1 MNILH
6 KFVLGLIVCL
16 SLIVACVSPARQPTS
31 EVPDAT
37 ATPPRHMPLA
47 TATLPMNTPTLP
59 PTSTRPP
66 PQPSATIANESI
78 LHTITNDAGS
88 ISAVIPST
96 WTDVRSLTWTNEQE
110 VVIGHKLVASSDV
123 EAFLEWKADGV
134 AIGVSRDL
142 PIGYLQLLDIDA
154 DRYGELAPHPA
165 YSFDDFENRLHRGKY
180 FTLWLCG
187 GVQGCLLRVFSLVP
201 QGDGPAYVAE
211 VLLYDDLP
219 YTSQK
224 IEDSIMR
231 FEVDPDRL
239 P

>member
-6 KFVLGLIVCL
+6 KFVPGLIVFL
-16 SLIVACVSPARQPTS
+16 SLIVACVSPARQPTPQ
-31 EVPDAT
+31 VPDAT
-37 ATPPRHMPLA
+37 ATSPCQSPLA
-47 TATLPMNTPTLP
+47 TATLPINTPTLR
-59 PTSTRPP
+59 PTSTRRP
-66 PQPSATIANESI
+66 PQPSATTPNENRLRI
-78 LHTITNDAGS
+78 ITNDADS
-88 ISAVIPST
+88 ISVAVPST
-96 WTDVRSLTWTNEQE
+96 WTEVRSLTWTNEQE

-134 AIGVSRDL
+134 SISVSRRL
-142 PIGYLQLLDIDA
+142 PIGYLQLLDKEA

-165 YSFDDFENRLHRGKY
+165 YSFDDFENSHHRGKY

-187 GVQGCLLRVFSLVP
+187 GVQGCLLRGFSVVP
-201 QGDGPAYVAE
+201 KGDGPTYVAE

-219 YTSQK
+219 YTSQA
-224 IEDSIMR
+224 IDDSIMR